1 MDQPHAPSG
10 LRVIELSVL
19 DAAATRLKCHK
30 TTINQLLPYDEAIMQ
45 NYGLVSVAIINHFLR
60 GKVKRAR
67 RLTFLV
73 AFLVQLVHRGLDSA
87 LENMRAASSNKL
99 FLDNFVKSYL
109 FAGDCVVNIRRS
121 EEETQERQPLALNTD
136 S

>member
-45 NYGLVSVAIINHFLR
+45 NYGLVSVAIINHFLPR
-60 GKVKRAR
+60 CKVKRAR
-67 RLTFLV
+67 RLTFLI
-73 AFLVQLVHRGLDSA
+73 AFLVQLVHRGLCL
-87 LENMRAASSNKL
+87 LENMRAASSDEL
-99 FLDNFVKSYL
+99 SWDNSVKSYL
-109 FAGDCVVNIRRS
+109 SSRRAIAS
-121 EEETQERQPLALNTD
+121 SIFEGKRRGGQAQSTSLLP
-136 S
+136 